1 MIPEISTLQQKCL
14 GLDTKLLGAIAGDV
28 IGSDYEFLEVK
39 FYDFPIFPPKSNFT
53 DDSVLTMATANKL
66 ISESDYTTEYRK
78 FGTKY
83 PHPKGSYGHNFKKW
97 LINPEAPTF
106 ASYGNGSAM
115 RVSPVGY
122 AFKTMDET
130 LLEAKK
136 SAEVSHSHPEG
147 IKGAQATTASVFL
160 ARTGASKEEIRE
172 FITNTFQYNL
182 SRTCDE
188 IRPGYHFD
196 SSCQGTV
203 PESIIAFLESKD
215 YEDAIRLTIS
225 LGGDSDTMGAITGA
239 IAEAFYGEVP
249 QFIKQKVIKLL
260 PFEFLDIIVRFN
272 AKYI

>member
-1 MIPEISTLQQKCL
+1 MIPDLSALQQKCL
-14 GLDTKLLGAIAGDV
+14 EAGTKLLGAIAGDV

-83 PHPKGSYGHNFKKW
+83 PHPKGSYGNNFKKW
-97 LINPEAPTF
+97 LILPEAPTF
-106 ASYGNGSAM
+106 ASFGNGSAM

-130 LLEAKK
+130 LSEAKK

-147 IKGAQATTASVFL
+147 IKGACNSCRSVFSCQN
-160 ARTGASKEEIRE
+160 RNSKEIRE

-203 PESIIAFLESKD
+203 PESIIAFLESND
-215 YEDAIRLTIS
+215 FEDAIRLTIS

-249 QFIKQKVIKLL
+249 QSIKKRVIELL
-260 PFEFLDIIVRFN
+260 PYEFLDIILKFN
-272 AKYI
+272 IAFI